1 MNACGVEHMKVILL
15 MALTVDGKI
24 GRNSDHFPDW
34 TSTEDKQMFKA
45 VTQKAG
51 AVIMGSRTFD
61 TIGKPLSGRKNIVL
75 TRNKDRISQWEN
87 LTFTDRLPRDIV
99 AELKNDGFAEV
110 VLAGGATINTLFA
123 AAGLIDEIHVTFA
136 PVIFGTGLSLFS
148 ERMSMVLELM
158 DMRQLGD
165 NQILAKYQVIQTATP

>member
-1 MNACGVEHMKVILL
+1 MKVILL

-24 GRNSDHFPDW
+24 GRCVDHFPDW

-61 TIGKPLSGRKNIVL
+61 TIGKPLSGRKNIIL
-75 TRNKDRISQWEN
+75 TRNKSRISRWEN
-87 LTFTDRLPRDIV
+87 LIFTDLAPGDIV
-99 AELKNDGFAEV
+99 DGLENDGFTEV

-123 AAGLIDEIHVTFA
+123 AAGLIDEIHVTYA
-136 PVIFGTGLSLFS
+136 PITFGTGLSLFS
-148 ERMSMVLELM
+148 ERVTQVLELM

-165 NQILAKYQVIQTATP
+165 NQILVKYRVVQSHIP